1 VAFVKELC
9 LKDLQRRCASIS
21 AHTLEDSMPRLGDD
35 IDDYCSRC
43 KRTMDHSVVTMS
55 GDKVQKTRCRTCG
68 NEHSY
73 RKNKGGKSE
82 MTAQEAFAKVLSSVT
97 GQMQDA
103 SKKKKSA
110 K

>member
-1 VAFVKELC
+1 MAFVKELC

-97 GQMQDA
+97 GQMQDP